1 MLERIVS
8 VLFPV
13 FAITAVGWL
22 VARRQRPD
30 MSHANRLTMDVF
42 MPALVFGALS
52 SKEYHVAAHLPAAW
66 AMFAVTVVI
75 GLVGWGLAK
84 ASRSQP
90 RTLVPPMMFGNSA
103 NLGIPVA
110 LLAFGQESLQVAIV
124 LFMVSSLVHF
134 SFGAWF
140 LDHKL
145 QLGSIWRVPTVLAC
159 VGGVLF
165 SMMGWQLWP
174 PLHIGIRMLGDIA
187 IPLMLFS
194 LGVRLTDV
202 DFSAWRLGLLGGVA
216 RPVFGML
223 LSWLAALAFGL
234 QGLDTALLILYGAM
248 PPAILNYIFAER
260 YHQEPHKVAS
270 IVLMGNLLSVLF
282 LPLALALTLN

>member
-13 FAITAVGWL
+13 FAITAVGWF
-22 VARRQRPD
+22 VARRGRPD

-52 SKEYHVAAHLPAAW
+52 SKEYHVGAHLPAAW
-66 AMFAVTVVI
+66 AMFAVTVLI
-75 GLVGWGLAK
+75 GIIGWLLAR

-110 LLAFGQESLQVAIV
+110 LLAFGEESLQVAIV

-134 SFGAWF
+134 SFGAWL
-140 LDHKL
+140 LDRKL
-145 QLGSIWRVPTVLAC
+145 QLGNIWRVPTVLAC
-159 VGGVLF
+159 LAGVVF
-165 SMMGWQLWP
+165 SLMGWQLWG
-174 PLHIGIRMLGDIA
+174 PLHTGIRMLGDIA

-202 DFSAWRLGLLGGVA
+202 DFSAWRLGLLGGIA

-223 LSWLAALAFGL
+223 LSWLATLAFGL
-234 QGLDTALLILYGAM
+234 QGLDAALLILYGAM
-248 PPAILNYIFAER
+248 PPAVLNYIFAER

-270 IVLMGNLLSVLF
+270 IVLLGNLLSVAF
-282 LPLALALTLN
+282 LPLALALTLH